1 MNEHRQPSAQSPPF
15 PTRHGTLIVARA
27 HAPPT
32 MVQLWAAAKS
42 MVPDVVIG
50 DWSGVIYD
58 EQTANSGAIVML
70 RFADAMSAAV
80 LCVDAP
86 PPAPS
91 IDLGPYPNVIW
102 QSAPEELKTGAAYI
116 MVQAIDP
123 VSTAAQ
129 AVRRARSLTLLT
141 SVVASLVPAI
151 GIVSVAGA
159 NALPPETFGSIAGEA
174 YLDAL
179 QGVPFW
185 VRVTCARVALPNAGS
200 EVHAYTLGLAAFG
213 IPELEYVDLKPG
225 LPSVMRHA
233 YWLAQYLIETGVVF
247 KDGEQIG
254 APDYPM
260 ARVALVKA
268 RGDDAGDMYRIRW
281 ES

>member
-32 MVQLWAAAKS
+32 MAQLWAAAKS

-58 EQTANSGAIVML
+58 QQTANSGAIVML
-70 RFADAMSAAV
+70 RFADAMRAAV

-91 IDLGPYPNVIW
+91 IDLGPDPNVIW
-102 QSAPEELKTGAAYI
+102 QSAPTELKTGAAYI

-129 AVRRARSLTLLT
+129 ALRRARSLTLLT

-159 NALPPETFGSIAGEA
+159 NALPPETFGSIAG
-174 YLDAL
+174 
-179 QGVPFW
+179 
-185 VRVTCARVALPNAGS
+185 
-200 EVHAYTLGLAAFG
+200 AAFG

-233 YWLAQYLIETGVVF
+233 DWLARYLIETGVVF